1 MSGFFGSKREGAGGF
16 AGEEDLG
23 AAFGLLV
30 EAVEE
35 DGGGFGFGFEADGGG
50 GGGGGALG
58 FAGGEEV
65 DFGGGVGEGAV
76 GGAVDGFELPG
87 ECSGLLV
94 VEEEGEGGLDVG
106 EGVGEGLGFGFGG
119 LVAEPGGG
127 DGGEGGGVFGEE
139 ESGVEVDAEGEL
151 AFGGEVGFD
160 GEGGDLV
167 GVGERGEEEG
177 GEEGEGLAA
186 VHGRGGSDQY
196 SVFNEMGDGRWE
208 IGRRRICAVLD
219 EVRWGFLVG
228 GVGVGW

>member
-1 MSGFFGSKREGAGGF
+1 MWVRGSGVFWSEGEGAGGF

-50 GGGGGALG
+50 GSGGGALG

-87 ECSGLLV
+87 EVGGGLV

-127 DGGEGGGVFGEE
+127 DGGKGGGVFGEE

-151 AFGGEVGFD
+151 AFLGEVGFD

-167 GVGERGEEEG
+167 GVGEGGEEEG
-177 GEEGEGLAA
+177 GEEGEGCWGWGGKRLIWRGLRREE
-186 VHGRGGSDQY
+186 GRWGAGW
-196 SVFNEMGDGRWE
+196 VIGGDGE
-208 IGRRRICAVLD
+208 
-219 EVRWGFLVG
+219 
-228 GVGVGW
+228 GVPNSSNFCR

>member
-1 MSGFFGSKREGAGGF
+1 LLLRPLRSTDQNENVFETGLGFGEGEGAGGF

-65 DFGGGVGEGAV
+65 DFGGGFGERAV

-87 ECSGLLV
+87 EGSGLLV

-119 LVAEPGGG
+119 LGAEPGGG
-127 DGGEGGGVFGEE
+127 DGGKGGGVFGEE
-139 ESGVEVDAEGEL
+139 ESGVEVDGEGEL
-151 AFGGEVGFD
+151 AFLGEVGFD
-160 GEGGDLV
+160 GEGGDLM
-167 GVGERGEEEG
+167 GVSERG
-177 GEEGEGLAA
+177 
-186 VHGRGGSDQY
+186 
-196 SVFNEMGDGRWE
+196 
-208 IGRRRICAVLD
+208 
-219 EVRWGFLVG
+219 
-228 GVGVGW
+228 